1 MQALSSISLSY
12 LFGSEHLQKIIVTI
26 PILSLS
32 NKRKQK
38 YKGGFYMVQNEQF
51 ELIDKAVAGDKD
63 ALESLICSVQDMIF
77 NLSLRM
83 LGTTCDAEDAMQEII
98 IKVMTQLSTFRKES
112 AFSTWVYRI
121 AKNYLINYNKSLFAK
136 QPLSFEFYGE
146 DIDRGF
152 IGNGEHLTA
161 GVDED
166 ILAEELKQSCTNVM
180 LQCLDAES
188 RLIYVLGVMFQVDSK
203 VGGEILGITPD
214 AYRQRLSRIRKRVGE
229 FLSVYCG
236 VTDTGKCNCKKRVGY
251 AIQTKRLDPLN
262 LEYSR
267 MQRVDKDTEAKFLEA
282 MEGMDRLSLVFAQL
296 PQYKSPNDAKSF
308 IEKLIQSG
316 KMSLIRREA

>member
-1 MQALSSISLSY
+1 MT
-12 LFGSEHLQKIIVTI
+12 H
-26 PILSLS
+26 
-32 NKRKQK
+32 
-38 YKGGFYMVQNEQF
+38 NEYF
-51 ELIDKAVAGDKD
+51 ELIDRAVAGDKE
-63 ALESLICSVQDMIF
+63 ALESLIYSVQDMIF

-83 LGTTCDAEDAMQEII
+83 LGTTCDAEDATQEII

-121 AKNYLINYNKSLFAK
+121 AKNYLINYNKSMFAK

-188 RLIYVLGVMFQVDSK
+188 RLIYVLGVMFKVDSK
-203 VGGEILGITPD
+203 IGSEILGITPD

-236 VTDTGKCNCKKRVGY
+236 ATDSGKCNCKKRVVY

-267 MQRVDKDTEAKFLEA
+267 MQRVDKDTESKFLEA
-282 MEGMDRLSLVFAQL
+282 MEGMDKLSLVFAQL
-296 PQYKSPNDAKSF
+296 PQYKSPKDAKSF
-308 IEKLIQSG
+308 VEKLIHSG
-316 KMSLIRREA
+316 KMRLIKNEA